1 MPFNAQVTFSL
12 LAHETSSGDLS
23 RTLRATPAS
32 YAVAISDG
40 TGAAQAQL
48 AWSDART
55 MAGASETLNLA
66 ALADTR
72 DGASVTATITAPKV
86 IYIKNTSGS
95 TALTFSGGPLS
106 ASGVTIAAGG
116 FCVLADQSAAGM
128 PAGTIT
134 VTGAASA
141 TYEIVILGEGAI
153 S

>member
-1 MPFNAQVTFSL
+1 MPFNAQMTFSL
-12 LAHETSSGDLS
+12 LAHETSNGDLS

-32 YAVAISDG
+32 YAVAIGDG

-86 IYIKNTSGS
+86 IYIKNTGASP
-95 TALTFSGGPLS
+95 LTFSGGPLTG
-106 ASGVTIAAGG
+106 SGVVLAVGG
-116 FCVLADQSAAGM
+116 FCVLADTSATGM
-128 PAGTIT
+128 AAGTIT
-134 VTGAASA
+134 VAGAAAA
-141 TYEIVILGEGAI
+141 TYEIVIVGEGSI